1 MIFFFFFKMILSR
14 KRPQKKT
21 TKVPTKNEVKTKKRF
36 RWMARKLVLNPP
48 FFIFFSRG
56 GSDPDRPKMNQDASY
71 VIQQEDGQLQAVVLD
86 GHGKQ
91 GHLVSGAFR
100 AVLLELLT
108 SRPLPEAFLQGDES
122 LRTLPGA
129 RASGAACIAAL
140 VARGAT

>member
-1 MIFFFFFKMILSR
+1 MLAPLQLPLHVR
-14 KRPQKKT
+14 PAWRPRPQRSSAVGGRFA
-21 TKVPTKNEVKTKKRF
+21 VPLLACV
-36 RWMARKLVLNPP
+36 ARRAVGPCAEGCGLAC
-48 FFIFFSRG
+48 RG
-56 GSDPDRPKMNQDASY
+56 GSDPDRPKVNQDAGY

-140 VARGAT
+140 AARGAT